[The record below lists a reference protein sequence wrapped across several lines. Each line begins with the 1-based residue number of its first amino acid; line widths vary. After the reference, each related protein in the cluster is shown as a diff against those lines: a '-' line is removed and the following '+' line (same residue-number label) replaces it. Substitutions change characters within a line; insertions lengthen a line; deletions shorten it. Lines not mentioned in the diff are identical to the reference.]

1 MINVLEF
8 SMLHEYKHAWNMS
21 ARACF
26 FLFSQLKKCM
36 VLYRYELA
44 TGIEVPFIWSK
55 FGTSDPNKIMY
66 EKLFGDSI
74 ILFHLDVYKNDPQK
88 LRYLIDWC
96 RMYDINLYLPMEDFD
111 RNKVSYSMRD
121 NSHIPILSSIIDE
134 YEVKRY
140 DLRNINYNNSSQI
153 ESAISEKMK
162 PLLRDIKLGKLLD

>member
-1 MINVLEF
+1 
-8 SMLHEYKHAWNMS
+8 MLHEYKHAWNMS

-26 FLFSQLKKCM
+26 FLFSQLEKCM

-44 TGIEVPFIWSK
+44 TGLEVPYIRTK
-55 FGTSDPNKIMY
+55 FGTSDPNRIIYERLLGNSIM
-66 EKLFGDSI
+66 
-74 ILFHLDVYKNDPQK
+74 LFHLDVFKNDSQK

-121 NSHIPILSSIIDE
+121 NTHIPILSSIIDE

-162 PLLRDIKLGKLLD
+162 PLLRDIKLKNLLD